1 MATRDMKGFGQF
13 VAGLALF
20 ALVLFGAIW
29 FTGRQAST
37 VFNGPAPETVVAASL
52 QGLREQS
59 RLSTFAAR
67 YVAVVTSTQ
76 SRFGLSSRKTLIMPG
91 LVRYEVDL
99 ARLGDKDARW
109 DPATKTLTVTLPAI
123 DVVGPQVDL
132 NQIREYGD
140 NGILGTLTDAEK
152 TLDAANRKAGQ
163 EELLR
168 QARSPLAM
176 RLAQNATRSAVARA
190 FELPLRAAG
199 LDARVEVRFPTDG
212 GSTEQMDRSRSLED
226 VYANRF

>member
-1 MATRDMKGFGQF
+1 MEGGGVKGFGF
-13 VAGLALF
+13 FLAGLGLF
-20 ALVLFGAIW
+20 AAVIFGAIW
-29 FTGRQAST
+29 FTGRQAAN
-37 VFNGPAPETVVAASL
+37 VINGPAPETIVSASL

-76 SRFGLSSRKTLIMPG
+76 SRFGLSSKKTLIMPG

-99 ARLGDKDARW
+99 ARLGDRDVRW
-109 DPATKTLTVTLPAI
+109 DANAKTLTVTLPAI

-140 NGILGTLTDAEK
+140 NGILGALTDAERS
-152 TLDAANRKAGQ
+152 LDAANRKAGQ
-163 EELLR
+163 QELLN
-168 QARSPLAM
+168 QARAPLSM
-176 RLAQNATRSAVARA
+176 RLAQDATRSAVARA

-199 LDARVEVRFPTDG
+199 LDARVVVRFPTDG
-212 GSTEQMDRSRSLED
+212 GSTDRMDASRSLED
-226 VYANRF
+226 VFANRY